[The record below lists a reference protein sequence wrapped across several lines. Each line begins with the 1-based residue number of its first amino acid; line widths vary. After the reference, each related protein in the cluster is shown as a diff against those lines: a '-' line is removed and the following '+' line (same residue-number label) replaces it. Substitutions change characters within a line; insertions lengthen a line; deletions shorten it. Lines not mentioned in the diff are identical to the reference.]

1 MNSSTSSVKSDAL
14 VSYQPPFNILAFILL
29 KPASWVLSPRALHS
43 FNVFLIR
50 VTSLP
55 QLIIIGI
62 YERHLATGR
71 KFRETGKEAAQSLF
85 NSLPRQIKSM
95 PLVEALVGSSS
106 NDLFD
111 AIFEVEI
118 DDDDYELFGDSDADM
133 DLPALR
139 SLHSKENLKS
149 NIDRGNVTPTKESRS
164 GKNRHESPSPV
175 PLIRT
180 RQPTRGRISSEQLQ
194 RGESSSAQNSPR
206 LRRLSLSQL
215 NTDEVVNSP
224 DLVTTTTMSNR
235 SPLAK
240 LFASRFLSPPATG
253 NFPRENSTSPVV
265 RVPSQAATSAEVNV
279 RQIATLLENVKELP
293 VQKLK
298 DEMKE
303 LQVGFREGP
312 FLLSFKKNLNRIVK
326 HALRICCFCW
336 QEAWGTKFRI
346 AKARLWV
353 DLMFFMTIMNII
365 SSYYPRV
372 KVFNVGPIHSIELQ

>member
-1 MNSSTSSVKSDAL
+1 MTFSKVINSPTTIHSVKSDAL

-55 QLIIIGI
+55 QLIVIGI
-62 YERHLATGR
+62 YERYLATGR
-71 KFRETGKEAAQSLF
+71 KFRETGKEAVQTLF
-85 NSLPRQIKSM
+85 NSLPRHIKSM

-111 AIFEVEI
+111 AIFDVEV

-133 DLPALR
+133 DMPALR

-149 NIDRGNVTPTKESRS
+149 NIDRGNVTPTKGSRN
-164 GKNRHESPSPV
+164 GKNRRESPSPV

-180 RQPTRGRISSEQLQ
+180 RQPSRGRISSE

-215 NTDEVVNSP
+215 NTDELINSP
-224 DLVTTTTMSNR
+224 EVVTTTTMSNR

-240 LFASRFLSPPATG
+240 LFTSRFLSPPTTG
-253 NFPRENSTSPVV
+253 HFPREESASPVV
-265 RVPSQAATSAEVNV
+265 RVPSQAAASAEVSV

-303 LQVGFREGP
+303 LQVGFQQIMQS
-312 FLLSFKKNLNRIVK
+312 SFYLFDLNRIVK
-326 HALRICCFCW
+326 RALKICCFCW
-336 QEAWGTKFRI
+336 REAWGTKFHI
-346 AKARLWV
+346 AKARLV
-353 DLMFFMTIMNII
+353 DT
-365 SSYYPRV
+365 
-372 KVFNVGPIHSIELQ
+372 